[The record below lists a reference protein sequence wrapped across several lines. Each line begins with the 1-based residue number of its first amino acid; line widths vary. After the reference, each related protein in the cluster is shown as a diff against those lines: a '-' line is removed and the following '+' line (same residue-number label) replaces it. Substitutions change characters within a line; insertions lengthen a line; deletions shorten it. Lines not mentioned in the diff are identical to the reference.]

1 MECHVL
7 GKVKRREAGC
17 RRGRADVHAEWRGG
31 MAVGSRDPGED
42 NRLVSVSENRQAL
55 SRALYDGSGERRV
68 HLHGVAGEE
77 ETAYVDQH
85 LVVRN
90 GVVATKHLFAG
101 ETRIAS
107 KIDADWFQEPPVLYY
122 HPDHLGSTQ
131 YVTDQDQQ
139 LSQHVEYLPS
149 GELWADQTDSRFQ
162 NRQPYLFTGKELDLS
177 TGLYYYGAR
186 SYEPR
191 LGVWLSPDPI
201 LDQYMRGAPNGG
213 VYDPIHLGLY
223 AYTRNNPLRFV
234 DPTGLAEECVDGGCQ
249 SFVGRLDSPEQSI
262 DPEDTMCGSG
272 VCVDGGPVERDA
284 LRHVEND
291 LPLEAPVI
299 DPIDLVGIGSAGY
312 SFAKIGIKALRGT
325 VARKL
330 ATKAAA
336 GGEGGLVHFTSEA
349 GEAGIKSSG
358 ELIGKH
364 GVFAL
369 PESAASRSPIT
380 HAMLTGL
387 SPAKTARIVQIP
399 GPAVGSFQ
407 RVIPIGIYSAMKAAG
422 GVRFTAP
429 GTINMFTGAFKQTG
443 SVLVPY
449 AAVYGPDL
457 LIYGAA
463 AASCVAISGMD
474 D

>member
-1 MECHVL
+1 M
-7 GKVKRREAGC
+7 
-17 RRGRADVHAEWRGG
+17 
-31 MAVGSRDPGED
+31 
-42 NRLVSVSENRQAL
+42 
-55 SRALYDGSGERRV
+55 
-68 HLHGVAGEE
+68 AGEE

-90 GVVATKHLFAG
+90 GVTATKHIFAG

-149 GELWADQTDSRFQ
+149 GELWTDQTDSRFQ
-162 NRQPYLFTGKELDLS
+162 NRQPYLFNGKELDLS
-177 TGLYYYGAR
+177 TGLYHYGAR

-213 VYDPIHLGLY
+213 VYSPIHLGLY
-223 AYTRNNPLRFV
+223 TYTRNNPLRFV

-249 SFVGRLDSPEQSI
+249 SYVGSLDSPEQSI
-262 DPEDTMCGSG
+262 DPDDAMCTSG
-272 VCVDGGPVERDA
+272 VCVDGGPAERLAFHQAQVAKED
-284 LRHVEND
+284 R
-291 LPLEAPVI
+291 PLEAPLL
-299 DPIDLVGIGSAGY
+299 DPIDAVGIGGAGY
-312 SFAKIGIKALRGT
+312 SLAKLGIKALRGT

-330 ATKAAA
+330 AAKAAA
-336 GGEGGLVHFTSEA
+336 SGEGGLIHFTSEA

-369 PESAASRSPIT
+369 PESAASRSPVT
-380 HAMLTGL
+380 HALLTGL
-387 SPAKTARIVQIP
+387 SPAKTARVVQIP
-399 GPAVGSFQ
+399 GSAAGAFQ
-407 RVIPIGIYSAMKAAG
+407 RVFPIGIYSAMKAAG

-429 GTINMFTGAFKQTG
+429 GVISMTTGAFTQTG
-443 SVLVPY
+443 SILVPY

-463 AASCVAISGMD
+463 AAPFVAFSGMGD
-474 D
+474 